1 MIKLCTKCGIGK
13 PVFEFGRRQLSSDG
27 RQIWCRDCRRE
38 YQRAYAQ
45 NFRDPE
51 KHREAQRRYRLRHAE
66 KHQAHS
72 IVRSAVKACRIVVAV
87 WCQRCGCVTD
97 LEAHH
102 HDYSKPLSVE
112 WLCSTCHGLAHRSY
126 EGGQHAGL

>member
-1 MIKLCTKCGIGK
+1 MIKLCTKCSVEK
-13 PVFEFGRRQLSSDG
+13 PVCEFGRRQLSSDG

-45 NFRDPE
+45 NFRDAE

-102 HDYSKPLSVE
+102 HDYSQPLSVA
-112 WLCSTCHGLAHRSY
+112 WLCSICHGLAHRSY
-126 EGGQHAGL
+126 DGGQHAGL